1 MLGTGRARENAR
13 FGVFSEGE
21 GDWLDDGQVDD
32 DGGGVYRSRADLRAE
47 RASLEREA
55 REKMVREEQVET
67 FAEQVEGWEQ
77 EFMNSKGAARRHLSS
92 WSLNLTD
99 EHWNVMAP
107 PGLSDGDLEYLE
119 GLLRDLAPPS
129 SSVIGKYAQAGL
141 PQPSP
146 SAGGSRS
153 GGGGLQLPDSSI
165 TCSANGTSA
174 SATACSSS
182 FSSPFTLPR
191 RLYRELLQ
199 ELRKYRHPLGRA
211 VCMRQHLGGLDA
223 SSELNVQVLEE
234 LGEMLAQQHRA
245 QFPPPVLNLLALLVQ
260 QHKY

>member
-13 FGVFSEGE
+13 FGVLSEGE
-21 GDWLDDGQVDD
+21 GDRLDDGQVDD

-55 REKMVREEQVET
+55 RENMVREEQAET
-67 FAEQVEGWEQ
+67 FAEQVERWEQ
-77 EFMNSKGAARRHLSS
+77 EFTNSQGAARRHLSS

-129 SSVIGKYAQAGL
+129 SSVMG
-141 PQPSP
+141 
-146 SAGGSRS
+146 
-153 GGGGLQLPDSSI
+153 QLPDSSI

-174 SATACSSS
+174 STTACSS

-211 VCMRQHLGGLDA
+211 LCMRKHLRGIDA
-223 SSELNVQVLEE
+223 SSELLEE
-234 LGEMLAQQHRA
+234 LGEVMAKQQRA
-245 QFPPPVLNLLALLVQ
+245 LFPPPVLNLLALLVH